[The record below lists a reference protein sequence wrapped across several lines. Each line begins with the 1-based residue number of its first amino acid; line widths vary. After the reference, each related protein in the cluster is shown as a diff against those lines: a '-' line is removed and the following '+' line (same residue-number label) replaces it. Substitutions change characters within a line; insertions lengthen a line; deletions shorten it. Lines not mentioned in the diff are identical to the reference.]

1 MSLRK
6 LRNPLFAVL
15 GTGLLSA
22 TAQTTTHSA
31 DAARAPASEIE
42 VEVIAS
48 PITQFEET
56 TSTARTAWSWGATS
70 LIA

>member
-1 MSLRK
+1 MTLLK

-22 TAQTTTHSA
+22 TAQTTTNSA

-56 TSTARTAWSWGATS
+56 TLDGANRVVVGRDQ